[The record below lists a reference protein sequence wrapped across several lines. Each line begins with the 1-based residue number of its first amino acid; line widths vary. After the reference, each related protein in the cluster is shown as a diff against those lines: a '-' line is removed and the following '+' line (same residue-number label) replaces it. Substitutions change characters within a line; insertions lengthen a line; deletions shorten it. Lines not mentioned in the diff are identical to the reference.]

1 MVAGR
6 VRCDEAHS
14 RASSGRRYARRIM
27 SMPPR
32 TPRYYWEDFVVG
44 SVREFGAMPVTR
56 EAVLAFAR
64 EFDPQPFHL
73 DDAAAAQSLFGKLA
87 ASGWHTCAM
96 AMRMM
101 CDEYVLDSASLG
113 SPGIDNL
120 RWLKPVFPGD
130 TLSMRLT
137 ILAARPMNSRPGVG
151 LVQSRWELF
160 NQQREAV
167 LSMEGWGMY
176 RMKKAAP

>member
-1 MVAGR
+1 MESPTLA
-6 VRCDEAHS
+6 
-14 RASSGRRYARRIM
+14 ASARR
-27 SMPPR
+27 MP
-32 TPRYYWEDFVVG
+32 TIFWEDFQIG
-44 SVREFGAMPVTR
+44 QVREFGAMAVTLD
-56 EAVLAFAR
+56 AVTEFAGR
-64 EFDPQPFHL
+64 FDPQPFHL
-73 DDAAAAQSLFGKLA
+73 DEAAGRATPYGGLI
-87 ASGWHTCAM
+87 ASGWHTAAM

-101 CDEYVLDSASLG
+101 CDAYLLDAASLG

-151 LVQSRWELF
+151 LVQSRWEVF